1 MDTLGCFQG
10 LPIGSRLT
18 PLGVPPK
25 KIPNPSIKITLK
37 RWIPMT
43 TTPPFRPTPL
53 PALYESL
60 QAPLTVL
67 SSASKKRLP
76 VDICRFL
83 KKKPIFRK
91 PQKVASIFRDF
102 PCEIHGIQGTEYW
115 LSLYSEG
122 RNPRSGRRCSYRYA
136 RGGGRDCGASWWRAL
151 QGAVRKR
158 VWFDGD
164 FIGTLLGFYRDL
176 MGFHRDL
183 MGFYRDLVENFYGYK

>member
-83 KKKPIFRK
+83 KKNQSSENPKKSHRFSVIFRVK
-91 PQKVASIFRDF
+91 SMGSKARSIGWASTARAG
-102 PCEIHGIQGTEYW
+102 IHAAAAVSTPPWRGPRLRCIVME
-115 LSLYSEG
+115 SSA
-122 RNPRSGRRCSYRYA
+122 RSGPKK
-136 RGGGRDCGASWWRAL
+136 GLIWW
-151 QGAVRKR
+151 
-158 VWFDGD
+158 
-164 FIGTLLGFYRDL
+164 
-176 MGFHRDL
+176 GFHRDL
-183 MGFYRDLVENFYGYK
+183 IGIL